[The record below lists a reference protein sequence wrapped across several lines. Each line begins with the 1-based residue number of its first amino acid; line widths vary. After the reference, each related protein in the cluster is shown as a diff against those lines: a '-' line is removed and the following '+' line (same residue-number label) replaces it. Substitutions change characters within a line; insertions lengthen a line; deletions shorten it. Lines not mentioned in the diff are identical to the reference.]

1 MGESV
6 RFALGPPQE
15 GTQFNLIPVKVNDLE
30 QVQFQTATRQYA
42 SPYGPPKK
50 VCNSILFLLNSFI

>member
-1 MGESV
+1 MGESI
-6 RFALGPPQE
+6 RFALGSPQE

-42 SPYGPPKK
+42 SPWDAQRRSVIQSYF
-50 VCNSILFLLNSFI
+50 C